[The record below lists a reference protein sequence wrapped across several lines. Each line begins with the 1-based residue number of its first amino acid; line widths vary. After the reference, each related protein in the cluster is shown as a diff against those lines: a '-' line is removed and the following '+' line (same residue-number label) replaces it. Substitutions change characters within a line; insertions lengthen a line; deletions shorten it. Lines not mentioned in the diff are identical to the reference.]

1 MRECY
6 ITKELKLPRA
16 LLSCGRFANFRRV
29 MCRYMELVVFIL
41 SAVHTTPLLYF
52 IFVLSI
58 FRDDASFSLLNN
70 SIALNW
76 PRQRAAGYMQRTARR
91 TKIRIFAAFLH
102 PISYLNFIRHNSNAR
117 ESSCRLIYTCIY
129 YASVRRGK
137 GANLAQFCFFIWY
150 GRRDKVYRP
159 ENMEIHRRDSFFLF
173 FYIWWNNNEVILM
186 IEV

>member
-102 PISYLNFIRHNSNAR
+102 PISHLNFIRHNSNAR
-117 ESSCRLIYTCIY
+117 ESSCRLIYIY
-129 YASVRRGK
+129 VYIMRVFDVPKVQIWPSFVSLFGMGDGIKYIARKIWRFTDAILS
-137 GANLAQFCFFIWY
+137 FFFFIS
-150 GRRDKVYRP
+150 GGIITR
-159 ENMEIHRRDSFFLF
+159 LF
-173 FYIWWNNNEVILM
+173 
-186 IEV
+186 